1 MVNFVFCD
9 GHVASLPTSI
19 AGSTLGALA
28 TRKGG
33 EVIPN
38 Y

>member
-1 MVNFVFCD
+1 VCNFVFCD
-9 GHVASLPTSI
+9 GHVTAVSNTI
-19 AGSTLGALA
+19 AGTTLGYLC
-28 TRKGG
+28 TRMGG